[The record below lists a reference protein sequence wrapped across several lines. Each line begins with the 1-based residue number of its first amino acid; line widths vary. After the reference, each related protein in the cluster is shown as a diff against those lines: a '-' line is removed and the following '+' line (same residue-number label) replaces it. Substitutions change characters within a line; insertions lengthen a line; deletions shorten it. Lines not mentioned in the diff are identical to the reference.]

1 MARDSMKDDVSIK
14 TEAEMEIM
22 GEGGKKLARVKK
34 ALGKAVKVGVSAIEI
49 EKLAVKLIEEEG
61 AEASFKKVPGY
72 SWATCV
78 NVNDGVVHGIP
89 KKETIFKE
97 GDVISVDV
105 GVFYKGYHTDTALTV
120 YLGEDQEV
128 KDFVEA
134 GRKAMWD
141 GVHAVKRGATIADI
155 SKSIE
160 KRLIMNEIT
169 PVWSL
174 TGHGVGKEL
183 HEAPYIPCFVSD
195 DPSQKIRIKEGFVL
209 AVEVMF
215 TRGNGQIRLEK
226 DGWTIRTK
234 DGKISALFEET
245 VMVTKSGPKVITA

>member
-1 MARDSMKDDVSIK
+1 MAKDSMKGNVSVK
-14 TEAEMEIM
+14 TEAEMGIM
-22 GEGGKKLARVKK
+22 AEGGKKLARVKK
-34 ALGKAVKVGVSAIEI
+34 ALREAVKVGVSAIDIERLAVRLI
-49 EKLAVKLIEEEG
+49 EKEG
-61 AEASFKKVPGY
+61 AQASFKMVTGY

-105 GVFYKGYHTDTALTV
+105 GIFYKGFHTDTALTV
-120 YLGEDQEV
+120 YLGDDKEIE
-128 KDFVEA
+128 DFVEA
-134 GRKAMWD
+134 GRQAMWD
-141 GVHAVKRGATIADI
+141 GVHAVKRGSTIADI

-160 KRLIMNEIT
+160 KRLIMNQIT

-183 HEAPYIPCFVSD
+183 HEAPHIPCFMSND
-195 DPSQKIRIKEGFVL
+195 SSQKIRIKEGFVL
-209 AVEVMF
+209 AVEVMI
-215 TRGNGQIRLEK
+215 TRGNGHIRLEK

-245 VMVTKSGPKVITA
+245 VAVTKSGPKVITV